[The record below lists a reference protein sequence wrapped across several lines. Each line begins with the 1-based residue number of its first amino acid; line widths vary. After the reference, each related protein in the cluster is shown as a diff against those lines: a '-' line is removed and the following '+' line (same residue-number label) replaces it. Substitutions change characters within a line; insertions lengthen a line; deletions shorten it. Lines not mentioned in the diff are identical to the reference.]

1 MRGALA
7 RCAAVAGTWVPA
19 TAFAQAQSAAGA
31 AGSLAN
37 RMTAG
42 GAVVGTALLAFT
54 GYLLLLGMGNR
65 TNVVAVVVGLIIVL
79 AASYLAGLVS

>member
-1 MRGALA
+1 M
-7 RCAAVAGTWVPA
+7 
-19 TAFAQAQSAAGA
+19 
-31 AGSLAN
+31 
-37 RMTAG
+37 
-42 GAVVGTALLAFT
+42 VGTALLAFT